1 VIIALVFVYVG
12 YTYLDQLYQ
21 PALIADPETLQI
33 QDQPLRP
40 GDRIQHHSDA
50 TGFQFKTDSLAGK
63 SRMKQLNDMTGQL
76 ADQENVYLK
85 MTSNH
90 QQYLSKKDYKHALNQ
105 AFHSKFPQR
114 TQFMRIRLTLIY
126 EGQRKFALIGD
137 EQVDYSPS
145 NLKPT
150 SITIQYKQEF
160 RSLSSTAK
168 QTWASVPEFEPHRLS
183 IDRRSYRPS
192 DLPNDQNEP
201 FFDNSNQTNIAY
213 YVDWQQPDFLQ
224 DLVGLNFTYITEF
237 EIPKNSSRAD
247 VYVQQAQPN
256 LSKQLTYS
264 LK

>member
-1 VIIALVFVYVG
+1 MLFVYAG

-21 PALIADPETLQI
+21 SAVIADPETLQV
-33 QDQPLRP
+33 QDQPFRP
-40 GDRIQHHSDA
+40 GDRSQQHSDA
-50 TGFQFKTDSLAGK
+50 TGVQFANDSLAGK
-63 SRMKQLNDMTGQL
+63 SKMKQLTEMTGQV
-76 ADQENVYLK
+76 ADQDNIYLK

-90 QQYLSKKDYKHALNQ
+90 QQYLSKEDYKRALNE

-137 EQVDYSPS
+137 EQVDYSPA
-145 NLKPT
+145 NLKPS
-150 SITIQYKQEF
+150 SIAIHYRQEF

-183 IDRRSYRPS
+183 IARRSYRPS
-192 DLPNDQNEP
+192 DVPNDQNEP
-201 FFDNSNQTNIAY
+201 FFDNSNQTSIAY
-213 YVDWQQPDFLQ
+213 HVDWQQPAFLQ
-224 DLVGLNFTYITEF
+224 DLVGLNFTYVTEF

-247 VYVQQAQPN
+247 VYVQQAQPE

-264 LK
+264 LN